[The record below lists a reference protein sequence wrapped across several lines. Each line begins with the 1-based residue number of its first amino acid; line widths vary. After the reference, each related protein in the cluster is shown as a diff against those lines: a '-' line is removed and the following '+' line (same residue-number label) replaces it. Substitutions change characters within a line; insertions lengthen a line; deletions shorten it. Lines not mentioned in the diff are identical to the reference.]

1 MSPMEATVRRSVRV
15 SEVWLYPTPAFA
27 GASLAQP
34 PLTKGRKRKSMNI
47 FNPRIF
53 AYPTNEPWGYTLT
66 ELMIVLGI
74 LAVVLGLSGTWL
86 ASQLPQYRLNGVV
99 RQIRADLL
107 AARAQAVRQGNEV
120 RIFFT
125 DPEHYDIL
133 DDDNNNG
140 RADPGEAVESRSIQ
154 EEFAGVAI
162 QSNNNPIFHPRGTAS
177 SLATVTVSNASGEKA
192 ITISITGR
200 VKVKKPRD
208 KP

>member
-1 MSPMEATVRRSVRV
+1 M
-15 SEVWLYPTPAFA
+15 Y
-27 GASLAQP
+27 
-34 PLTKGRKRKSMNI
+34 
-47 FNPRIF
+47 
-53 AYPTNEPWGYTLT
+53 EPSGYTLT

-86 ASQLPQYRLNGVV
+86 ASQLPQYRLNGAV

-125 DPEHYDIL
+125 DPEQYDIL

-140 RADPGEAVESRSIQ
+140 RADPGEAVESRSIL
-154 EEFAGVAI
+154 EDFAGVEI

-200 VKVKKPRD
+200 VKVKTS
-208 KP
+208 

>member
-1 MSPMEATVRRSVRV
+1 
-15 SEVWLYPTPAFA
+15 
-27 GASLAQP
+27 
-34 PLTKGRKRKSMNI
+34 MNI

-140 RADPGEAVESRSIQ
+140 RADSGEAVESRSIQ

-177 SLATVTVSNASGEKA
+177 SLATVTVSNASGEKR
-192 ITISITGR
+192 ITIAITGR
-200 VKVKKPRD
+200 VKVTTP
-208 KP
+208 

>member
-1 MSPMEATVRRSVRV
+1 
-15 SEVWLYPTPAFA
+15 
-27 GASLAQP
+27 
-34 PLTKGRKRKSMNI
+34 MNI
-47 FNPRIF
+47 DNSRTLTHP
-53 AYPTNEPWGYTLT
+53 AEKPWGYTLT

-74 LAVVLGLSGTWL
+74 LAVVLGLSGIWL
-86 ASQLPQYRLNGVV
+86 SSQLPQYRLNGAV

-120 RIFFT
+120 RVFFT
-125 DPEHYDIL
+125 DPQHYDIL

-140 RADPGEAVESRSIQ
+140 KADPGEAVESRSIQ

-177 SLATVTVSNASGEKA
+177 SLATVRISNASREKA

-200 VKVKKPRD
+200 VKVKPPD
-208 KP
+208 D